1 VTPITIGPDFWG
13 GLVQALQHFMD
24 WLGVQ
29 SVSGIE
35 EIFAVL
41 IAWLKGVN
49 FVTQTDVVLVSTL
62 SNAFGLNQVMSLVD
76 AILRFSLLLAALHY
90 AGHYYFGWPGI
101 GESLQRIFA
110 TFVLVRIST
119 WLMDWSLQ
127 MFNDLTQ
134 GVAVSIPDMPSFGD
148 LSPVAVVI
156 LSGIWLVLL
165 LRLVLVCAER
175 IAWLAI
181 LKPLAPLAFLTWIN
195 PKSGWIGT
203 MYIRMWI
210 GWLVGQILVILAIE
224 AMLLFA
230 RIGGFAGFILSCGCL
245 VAARHAVYVLAPKGG
260 DALLSVGPFK
270 IG

>member
-62 SNAFGLNQVMSLVD
+62 SNAFGLNQ
-76 AILRFSLLLAALHY
+76 
-90 AGHYYFGWPGI
+90 
-101 GESLQRIFA
+101 
-110 TFVLVRIST
+110 
-119 WLMDWSLQ
+119 
-127 MFNDLTQ
+127 
-134 GVAVSIPDMPSFGD
+134 
-148 LSPVAVVI
+148 
-156 LSGIWLVLL
+156 
-165 LRLVLVCAER
+165 VLVCAER